1 MTVKR
6 WRTSM
11 TATVRLGGLVSWAL
25 LAAGCGGGGGSAP
38 SESEQ
43 PVLNVYSWADY
54 FGPET
59 LADFERRTGIRVVAD
74 TYDSNE
80 LLTTKLLTGGS
91 GYDVVF
97 PSGGGTH
104 RLIQAGVLQAL
115 DRSRLGNFRNLDP
128 AILERVRANDPGNRH
143 AIPYLWGTTGLG
155 YNPDL
160 VERALGTRRI
170 DSLAAVFD
178 PAIASKLSGCGIT
191 WLDAA
196 PDMFSMALLYLGR
209 DQNSEDPQDLADAEA
224 LLLAAR
230 KYVRAIN
237 SDQYPNA
244 LASGDVCVSIG
255 WSGPVQLAR
264 AAGAAA
270 ATPVAVRYVIPKEG
284 APLWCDMAAVP
295 VDAPHPVAAYA
306 FLDYLMEPEVIAR
319 VTDAARQ
326 ANANAAATPLVDPA
340 IRDDPTIYPDA
351 ATMAR
356 LRVDRALSPD
366 TIRALER
373 AWVRIKTSQ

>member
-1 MTVKR
+1 MR
-6 WRTSM
+6 E
-11 TATVRLGGLVSWAL
+11 TARLGGLAAFAL
-25 LAAGCGGGGGSAP
+25 LAAGCGGVTPGEP
-38 SESEQ
+38 EPQ
-43 PVLNVYSWADY
+43 VLNVYSWADY
-54 FGPET
+54 FAPET
-59 LADFERRTGIRVVAD
+59 LSGFEERTGIKVVAD

-80 LLTTKLLTGGS
+80 LLTTRLLTGGS

-104 RLIQAGVLQAL
+104 RLIQAGVLKPL
-115 DRSRLGNFRNLDP
+115 DRSKLGNFRNLDP
-128 AILERVRANDPGNRH
+128 AILERVQGNDPGNRH
-143 AIPYLWGTTGLG
+143 AIPYLWGTTGIG

-160 VERALGTRRI
+160 AERALGTRTI

-178 PAIASKLSGCGIT
+178 PAVASKLAGCGIT

-196 PDMFSMALLYLGR
+196 PDMFSLALIYLGR
-209 DQNSEDPQDLADAEA
+209 DQNSEDPRDLADAEA

-270 ATPVAVRYVIPKEG
+270 ASAVEVRYVIPKEG

-295 VDAPHPVAAYA
+295 IDAPHSEAAYA
-306 FLDYLMEPEVIAR
+306 FLDYLMEPGVIAR

-340 IRDDPTIYPDA
+340 IRDDPTIYPDP